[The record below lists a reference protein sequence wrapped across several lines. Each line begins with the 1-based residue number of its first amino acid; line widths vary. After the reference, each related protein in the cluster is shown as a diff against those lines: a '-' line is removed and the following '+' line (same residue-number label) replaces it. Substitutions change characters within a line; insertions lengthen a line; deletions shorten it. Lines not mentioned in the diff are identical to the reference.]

1 MSDLTA
7 RFAEIVGTDNLLT
20 GDAIPENYCHDEA
33 LTTTPQKPA
42 CLPDYQV
49 DLDNIYQYMGNPR
62 MTGLGKLP
70 VTFTPGVRSADSSSP
85 VNA

>member
-7 RFAEIVGTDNLLT
+7 RFAEIVGTHNLLT
-20 GDAIPENYCHDEA
+20 GDAIPENYCHDAA

-62 MTGLGKLP
+62 MTGSANYQSPLP
-70 VTFTPGVRSADSSSP
+70 PESVRRIRAHP
-85 VNA
+85 